1 MSRLPRRYNYV
12 RPLLVVMFL
21 FIIMALP
28 GGQRSVWNA
37 VRPTARAAVTFTVNS
52 VGDAE
57 DINPGDGI
65 CSDGGAC
72 TLRAAIQE
80 VSAASGADT
89 INFNLPANSIITLNT
104 QLPYLSG
111 NISIVGPGSTLL
123 TIQRSAAAG
132 TPIFQIFSFTPI
144 NGNFNDS
151 VSGLT
156 LLNGNATGTFTSN
169 MSGGG
174 IFNFEACVLTLT
186 DVVISGSTS
195 TNGGGLYN
203 EGTATLTNCK
213 VTGNS
218 SPNGGGI
225 LNRGTMTII
234 NSTVSGN
241 TSDGQGAGI
250 VNNLSSFNAS
260 GSLTLTNS
268 TVSGNSAINGGVG
281 AIANLAGSSN
291 VLNLSNTTVT
301 ANTASGS
308 GSGVGGIFNGTGST
322 ANIKNSI
329 IAQNTSALMLHDL
342 NGTFN
347 SQGYNLIGESNG
359 GTGFTNGTNGDQ
371 VGTTASP
378 LDPKLGVLA
387 DNGGLTKTHAL
398 LVGSPA
404 IDAGNSVLTT
414 DQRGQPRPVDDQT
427 VVNAAG
433 GNGSDIGSY
442 EAHLLEVNTTADT
455 DDGLC
460 RALGTG
466 NGCTLRE
473 AINAAN
479 TEAGAELITFAP
491 SLTSG
496 GAATIT
502 LLSALPD
509 LSSSMTING
518 PGVTL
523 LTVKRSTAAGTV
535 AFRIFT
541 MNSGTI
547 VSMSGFTVTNGR
559 TADGAPGS
567 FGGAAG
573 DGGGI
578 LNNGNTSL
586 DSVNVATNRTG
597 DGGDGGAFGGAAGKG
612 AGIANF
618 GTMSITNCNVVG
630 NSGGVGGDA
639 STRPG
644 DGGFGGGVSNAGI
657 FTATNSSISGNSG
670 GGGGSGGSFGG
681 QGGNG
686 GGIFTDG
693 GTTTLTNSHVDNN
706 TAGDNGETGNG
717 GFGGHGGGIS
727 IMSPAATVILTNS
740 TVSGNFSGGSLLG
753 TKGFGGGVMDQGVL
767 LMTGS
772 TISSNIGKGPGGGLM
787 VQGSGAARLS
797 NSTVSDNFSQA
808 GGGGIYNDSSTSLSL
823 TNCTISNNRA
833 DSGQGV
839 LTNASTRIRNTVIAG
854 NGLVAGGTSDVIGPF
869 NSQGHNLIGKSD
881 GSSGFTNGVN
891 SDQVGTIASPVN
903 ALLGP
908 LANNGGPTSTHP
920 LLPGSPAI
928 DAGDNCVTLSTHC
941 GDANLP
947 VLTTDQ
953 RGTGFSRLV
962 NTSVDIGAFE
972 SRGFSIAATSGSGQ
986 SREIYL
992 TFSSPLVATVSS
1004 AFGEPVA
1011 GGLVLFS
1018 APLTGASGTF
1028 SGGSTTATI
1037 TIDGLGR
1044 ATTPDFTANPV
1055 PGSYS
1060 VSSSIYGSSTST
1072 SFSLTNTKGSTATV
1086 LTSSVN
1092 PSDFGESV
1100 TFTATVTSAGGTPT
1114 GTVQFREGPDLFG
1127 TPVTCVAGAGHTCTA
1142 QISTSSLGVGTHN
1155 ISAEYSGDANFVNS
1169 LAFNFSQT
1177 IKPVPSLSIN
1187 DVSIAEGD
1195 SGTKTA
1201 SFTVTLSAS
1210 SHLEVKVDY
1219 ATANNSAVSGSDYQ
1233 TTSGTLTFAPG
1244 DTTKTISVTIN
1255 GDLNFETDETYFVNL
1270 SAPVNATIADS
1281 QGQGTIQNDDPV
1293 GGYLKFPSANFVND
1307 ENSGQTVVSV
1317 NRIGDTSQAVTVDYA
1332 TSDNGPLVPCSTIN
1346 SFASSRCDYTTAL
1359 GTLRFAAGETSKTFL
1374 VLISQDNY
1382 VEGSESLTITL
1393 SNPTG
1398 GAQFAT
1404 PSTATL
1410 TITDDPF
1417 EPLGNPVDNAD
1428 VFVRQHYH
1436 DFLNREP
1443 DAPGLAFWSNQ
1454 ITECFNPALNC
1465 SVDERRVN
1473 VSAAFFLS
1481 IEFQET
1487 GYLVERIYK
1496 SAYGDADGTSVI
1508 GGTAHTIKVPIVR
1521 FNEFLRDSQQ
1531 ISKGVLVG
1539 VGNWQAILEAN
1550 KIAFTQDFV
1559 TRSRFV
1565 NAYPTTLT
1573 PAQFVDALFVKI
1585 SIVPDAAE
1593 RTSIINEFGG
1603 AGTTADTAARAR
1615 ALRRVAEN
1623 EALKQAEK
1631 NKAFVLMQYFGYLRR
1646 NPVDP
1651 QDTDHTGYDFWLQK
1665 LNEHNGNYINAEM
1678 VKAFIVSGEYR
1689 NRFGN

>member
-1 MSRLPRRYNYV
+1 
-12 RPLLVVMFL
+12 MFL

-37 VRPTARAAVTFTVNS
+37 VRPTASAAVTFTVNS
-52 VGDAE
+52 TGDAA

-65 CSDGGAC
+65 CDAGGSC
-72 TLRAAIQE
+72 TLRAAIEE

-89 INFNLPANSIITLNT
+89 VNFNLPANSTITLNT

-111 NISIVGPGSTLL
+111 NISIVGPGSSLL
-123 TIQRSAAAG
+123 TIQRSSAAG

-174 IFNFEACVLTLT
+174 IFNFEACALTLT

-195 TNGGGLYN
+195 ANGGGLYN

-250 VNNLSSFNAS
+250 VNNLSAYNSS

-268 TVSGNSAINGGVG
+268 TVSGNSALNGGVG
-281 AIANLAGSSN
+281 AIANLSGSSN
-291 VLNLSNTTVT
+291 ILNLSNTTVT

-308 GSGVGGIFNGTGST
+308 GSGVGGVFNGSGST

-371 VGTTASP
+371 VGTTAAP
-378 LDPKLGVLA
+378 LDPKLGLLA
-387 DNGGLTKTHAL
+387 DNGGPTKTHAL

-414 DQRGQPRPVDDQT
+414 DQRGQPRPVNDQT
-427 VVNAAG
+427 VANAAG

-442 EAHLLEVNTTADT
+442 EAHYLEVNTTADT

-473 AINAAN
+473 AITAAN
-479 TEAGAELITFAP
+479 AENGAELITFAP

-502 LLSALPD
+502 LLTALPALASD
-509 LSSSMTING
+509 MTIAG
-518 PGVTL
+518 PGATL
-523 LTVKRSTAAGTV
+523 LTIQRSPAGD
-535 AFRIFT
+535 APDFRIFT
-541 MNSGTI
+541 ISAGKVI
-547 VSMSGFTVTNGR
+547 SMSAFTISSGR
-559 TADGAPGS
+559 VI
-567 FGGAAG
+567 
-573 DGGGI
+573 GGGPGNLGGNFFNDHGI
-578 LNNGNTSL
+578 LT
-586 DSVNVATNRTG
+586 
-597 DGGDGGAFGGAAGKG
+597 
-612 AGIANF
+612 
-618 GTMSITNCNVVG
+618 ITNCTIRNANGGGAIYNLSGTLVINDSLVTG
-630 NSGGVGGDA
+630 NNSGITSSVPQNTPANPASVTINRTTISNNAGPAVTNNVTLGAASSPATVTINNSTISGNIANSNGSAAAISNGVGTGGTAIVTVNNSTISRNNNSSGTGAVYNAAVFNHATTPTIA
-639 STRPG
+639 SVRINSSTIESNFG
-644 DGGFGGGVSNAGI
+644 NNFFGGGAGGI
-657 FTATNSSISGNSG
+657 FNVLSSCPGCEASIKLANTIVAGNSLNG
-670 GGGGSGGSFGG
+670 GSPSDIAGDVDPSSSFNLIGTGGSGG
-681 QGGNG
+681 
-686 GGIFTDG
+686 
-693 GTTTLTNSHVDNN
+693 
-706 TAGDNGETGNG
+706 
-717 GFGGHGGGIS
+717 
-727 IMSPAATVILTNS
+727 
-740 TVSGNFSGGSLLG
+740 
-753 TKGFGGGVMDQGVL
+753 
-767 LMTGS
+767 
-772 TISSNIGKGPGGGLM
+772 
-787 VQGSGAARLS
+787 LS
-797 NSTVSDNFSQA
+797 
-808 GGGGIYNDSSTSLSL
+808 
-823 TNCTISNNRA
+823 
-833 DSGQGV
+833 
-839 LTNASTRIRNTVIAG
+839 
-854 NGLVAGGTSDVIGPF
+854 
-869 NSQGHNLIGKSD
+869 
-881 GSSGFTNGVN
+881 NGVN
-891 SDQVGTIASPVN
+891 GNQVGVADARLGVLAS
-903 ALLGP
+903 
-908 LANNGGPTSTHP
+908 NGGPTQTCA

-928 DAGDNCVTLSTHC
+928 DAGSN
-941 GDANLP
+941 ANAAGFA
-947 VLTTDQ
+947 TDQ
-953 RGTGFSRLV
+953 RGFNRIV
-962 NTSVDIGAFE
+962 NSTVDIGAFE
-972 SRGFSIAATSGSGQ
+972 SRGFTIAATSGSGQ

-992 TFSSPLVATVSS
+992 TFLSPLVATVSS

-1044 ATTPDFTANPV
+1044 ATTPDFTANAV

-1072 SFSLTNTKGSTATV
+1072 SFSLTNTKGSTSTV
-1086 LTSSVN
+1086 LSSSVN

-1270 SAPVNATIADS
+1270 STPVNATIADP

-1307 ENSGQTVVSV
+1307 ENSGQTVISV

-1465 SVDERRVN
+1465 SVEERRVN

-1646 NPVDP
+1646 NPDDP